1 MNYKKI
7 KLIKKKEKIKHAVD
21 ILEECAEILYQEC
34 KDTER
39 SPELQICATIF
50 VLKEEI
56 EIMEGKIN
64 ELR

>member
-1 MNYKKI
+1 MNYEKI

-21 ILEECAEILYQEC
+21 ILEECAEIIYEES
-34 KDTER
+34 KGTER
-39 SPELQICATIF
+39 SPEMQVYATIG

-56 EIMEGKIN
+56 KIMEGKIN